1 MDLEVAQGVLWSFVQ
16 ITNRILGLSHGLC
29 PIFNAV
35 TDIGLSNSEKKKK
48 KKLMLQVLHSF
59 CQSLKHVL
67 HLTFCTLT
75 KNYRK

>member
-35 TDIGLSNSEKKKK
+35 TDIGLSNSAA
-48 KKLMLQVLHSF
+48 S
-59 CQSLKHVL
+59 
-67 HLTFCTLT
+67 LTFILSEFKTCLTLNFLHIN
-75 KNYRK
+75 KNL